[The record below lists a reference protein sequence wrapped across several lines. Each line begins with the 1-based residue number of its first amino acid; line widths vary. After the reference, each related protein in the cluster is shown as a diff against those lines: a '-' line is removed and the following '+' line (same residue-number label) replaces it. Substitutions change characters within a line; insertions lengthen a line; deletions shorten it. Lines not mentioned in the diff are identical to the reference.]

1 MQLKTFKYQILPIK
15 DKLFRFAKRIV
26 QNSEIAK
33 DIVQEVLVK
42 VWQYEG
48 EIQNAEAWC
57 MRTTRNLSLDKLKSK
72 HHKVIDIQL
81 VSESFTQAQP
91 SPYQSTEQSDQLR
104 SVHKVIA
111 TLPESQRMVIQ
122 LRDVEGYTY
131 QEIATVLNCSVDIV
145 KVNLF
150 RARKKVKTQL
160 LKMENY
166 GC

>member
-15 DKLFRFAKRIV
+15 DKLFRFAERIV
-26 QNSEIAK
+26 QNSELAK
-33 DIVQEVLVK
+33 DIVQEVLLK

-48 EIQNAEAWC
+48 DIQNAEAWC
-57 MRTTRNLSLDKLKSK
+57 MRATRNLSLDKLKSK
-72 HHKVIDIQL
+72 HNKVVDIQSISASL
-81 VSESFTQAQP
+81 THKQA
-91 SPYQSTEQSDQLR
+91 SPYQSAEKSDQLR
-104 SVHKVIA
+104 SVHEAIA
-111 TLPESQRMVIQ
+111 TLPESQRMVMQ

-131 QEIATVLNCSVDIV
+131 QEIATVLNCSVDVV

-160 LKMENY
+160 LKIENY